1 MNQSEPSLVSLI
13 EGKLAS
19 REVEL
24 PVFDQIAMQIY
35 QAVNEDNVSV
45 DELCELMQ
53 KDLTLTGEVLRVAN
67 SSFFS
72 GLSEVATLKD
82 AVIRLGAKQISSI
95 AVMAS
100 QKRMYSASEP
110 EIAERLTTLWRHA
123 NAAAFGSHWLARK
136 SGHRDRADE
145 AFVAGL
151 MHDVGKTSLLRIIED
166 LSTPDNGLDLSPEVV
181 DLTIQ
186 QLHAKHGSS
195 LLEQWNIPQALRKVV
210 AEQESDSFDQDDVL
224 LAIVRL
230 VDKACAVEGISDRP
244 DDSVDLPT
252 SAEAELLGVN
262 AIALAEL
269 QVVLEDA
276 AEAA

>member
-72 GLSEVATLKD
+72 GLSDVSTLKD